1 MPFAIRR
8 TRKYDSWLG
17 ISGASQPAGFERF
30 AGGEEAV
37 KRIVRILIGVVLAL
51 SFALVLWF
59 ATRPSE
65 VQKDPA
71 MQEIIRPL
79 GDNKEGA

>member
-1 MPFAIRR
+1 LSFAIRR
-8 TRKYDSWLG
+8 TEKYDSRLRTA
-17 ISGASQPAGFERF
+17 GALQPAGLERP
-30 AGGEEAV
+30 AGEEEAV
-37 KRIVRILIGVVLAL
+37 SRIVRILIGVVLAL
-51 SFALVLWF
+51 SFALVIWF

-79 GDNKEGA
+79 GR